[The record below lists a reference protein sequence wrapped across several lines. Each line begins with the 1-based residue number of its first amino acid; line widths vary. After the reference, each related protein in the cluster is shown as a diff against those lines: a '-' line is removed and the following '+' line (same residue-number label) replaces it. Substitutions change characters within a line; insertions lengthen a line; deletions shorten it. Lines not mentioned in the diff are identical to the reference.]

1 MDNFVNILPG
11 DEDLGV
17 EEDAAPSTEPCQNLV
32 DFGSDDDVSVLIDF
46 GSDDD
51 VSVLVDFGSDDDV
64 SVLRELP
71 TPLQPSCSSF
81 ADNLMKALAGESE
94 SGLKTALRPSWAEI
108 AARTCLP
115 SALLGVQQREDARG
129 GG

>member
-11 DEDLGV
+11 DEDLEV
-17 EEDAAPSTEPCQNLV
+17 EEDVLSKLGDSDEECQTLV

-51 VSVLVDFGSDDDV
+51 VSVLIDFGSDDDV

-81 ADNLMKALAGESE
+81 ADNLVKALAGESE

-115 SALLGVQQREDARG
+115 SVPQNCDP
-129 GG
+129 

>member
-1 MDNFVNILPG
+1 MDSFVDILPG
-11 DEDLGV
+11 DGDLEV
-17 EEDAAPSTEPCQNLV
+17 EEDVLSRLGVSDEECQTLV

-51 VSVLVDFGSDDDV
+51 VSVL
-64 SVLRELP
+64 RAELP

-81 ADNLMKALAGESE
+81 ADNLVKALAGESE

-115 SALLGVQQREDARG
+115 SVPQNCDP
-129 GG
+129 